1 MSYFISSYVCQYVQ
15 NQYLSHQP
23 YLSHSII
30 VSLRFDYR
38 QFQVKNK
45 KSSYYTQPSK
55 ILA

>member
-15 NQYLSHQP
+15 NQYLSRQL
-23 YLSHSII
+23 YLSHSIT

-45 KSSYYTQPSK
+45 KTSHYTQPSK
-55 ILA
+55 TLA